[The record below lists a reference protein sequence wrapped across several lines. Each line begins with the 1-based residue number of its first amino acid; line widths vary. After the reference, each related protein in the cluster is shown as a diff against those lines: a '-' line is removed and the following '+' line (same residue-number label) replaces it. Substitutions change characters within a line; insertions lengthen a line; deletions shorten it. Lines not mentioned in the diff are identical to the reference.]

1 MAKQKF
7 LPDRFDDIPKEPGY
21 IGLRRLRR
29 RRAFWLIPTA
39 VLAGTSLL
47 LVVLGLWWVDRAGD
61 SLEFEVPDVPLV
73 QPEIEQEIE
82 QEIEPEPE
90 PVEPIINPNADQIAG
105 LTVTVLNGTLTQ
117 GLAASAGERLTA
129 EGWPEQTLANAD
141 TNTVEESYVAYSRE
155 EDEAL
160 ALGAAQ
166 ILGIESVVL
175 ADRDFGARITVV
187 LGSDYQAE

>member
-1 MAKQKF
+1 MMAKQKF
-7 LPDRFDDIPKEPGY
+7 VADRFDDIPKEPGY

-39 VLAGTSLL
+39 VLAGSSLL
-47 LVVLGLWWVDRAGD
+47 LVALGLWWVDRAGD
-61 SLEFEVPDVPLV
+61 SLEFEVPDIPLV
-73 QPEIEQEIE
+73 QPESEV
-82 QEIEPEPE
+82 EPEPE
-90 PVEPIINPNADQIAG
+90 PEPEPDIEPIVNPNAEQIAG

-117 GLAASAGERLTA
+117 GLAATAGDRLTR

-175 ADRDFGARITVV
+175 TDRNFGARITVV
-187 LGSDYQAE
+187 LGGDYQTE

>member
-7 LPDRFDDIPKEPGY
+7 LPDRFDDVPREPGY

-39 VLAGTSLL
+39 VLAGASLL

-73 QPEIEQEIE
+73 QPEPEPVPEP
-82 QEIEPEPE
+82 EPEPE
-90 PVEPIINPNADQIAG
+90 PVEPIINPSSEQAAG

-117 GLAASAGERLTA
+117 GLAATAGDRLTA

-141 TNTVEESYVAYSRE
+141 TSTVEESYVAYSRE
-155 EDEAL
+155 EDEAF

-166 ILGIESVVL
+166 ILGIESVEL
-175 ADRDFGARITVV
+175 TDRNFGARVTVV

>member
-1 MAKQKF
+1 MAKQRF
-7 LPDRFDDIPKEPGY
+7 VPDRFDDIPKEPGY

-29 RRAFWLIPTA
+29 RRAFWLIPTS

-47 LVVLGLWWVDRAGD
+47 LVGLGLWWMDRAGD
-61 SLEFEVPDVPLV
+61 SLEFEVPEIPLV
-73 QPEIEQEIE
+73 QPEIEP
-82 QEIEPEPE
+82 EPEPE
-90 PVEPIINPNADQIAG
+90 PEPESVEPIINPNADEIAG

-117 GLAASAGERLTA
+117 GLAASAGERLTR

-175 ADRDFGARITVV
+175 TDRNFGARITVV
-187 LGSDYQAE
+187 LGSDYQTE

>member
-7 LPDRFDDIPKEPGY
+7 LPDRFDDIPQEPGY

-29 RRAFWLIPTA
+29 RRAFWMIPTA

-47 LVVLGLWWVDRAGD
+47 LVALGLWWMDRAGD
-61 SLEFEVPDVPLV
+61 SLEFEVPEVSLV
-73 QPEIEQEIE
+73 EPEIEPDV
-82 QEIEPEPE
+82 EPEPE
-90 PVEPIINPNADQIAG
+90 PEVVEPIVNPNAEQIGG

-117 GLAASAGERLTA
+117 GLAAGAGDRLTV
-129 EGWPEQTLANAD
+129 EGWPDAAFANAD
-141 TNTVEESYVAYSRE
+141 TNTVEESYVAFSRE

-175 ADRDFGARITVV
+175 TDRNFGARITVV
-187 LGSDYQAE
+187 LGSDYQAD

>member
-39 VLAGTSLL
+39 VLAATSLL
-47 LVVLGLWWVDRAGD
+47 LVSLGLWWVNRTADL
-61 SLEFEVPDVPLV
+61 LEFEVPEIPLV
-73 QPEIEQEIE
+73 QPEIEP
-82 QEIEPEPE
+82 EPEPE
-90 PVEPIINPNADQIAG
+90 PEPETVEPIVNPNADQVAG

-117 GLAASAGERLTA
+117 GLAAAAGERLAA
-129 EGWPEQTLANAD
+129 EGWPEALFANAD
-141 TNTVEESYVAYSRE
+141 TNTVEESYVAYGRE
-155 EDEAL
+155 DDEAL

-175 ADRDFGARITVV
+175 TDRNFGARITVV
-187 LGSDYQAE
+187 LGSDYQVE

>member
-7 LPDRFDDIPKEPGY
+7 LPDRFDDIPQEPGY
-21 IGLRRLRR
+21 VGLRRLRR
-29 RRAFWLIPTA
+29 RRAFWVIPTA

-47 LVVLGLWWVDRAGD
+47 LVALGLWWMDRAGD
-61 SLEFEVPDVPLV
+61 SLEFDAVDIPLIQPEV
-73 QPEIEQEIE
+73 QP
-82 QEIEPEPE
+82 EPEPE
-90 PVEPIINPNADQIAG
+90 PEPEPIEPIINPNADEALG
-105 LTVTVLNGTLTQ
+105 LTVTVLNGTLIQ
-117 GLAASAGERLTA
+117 GLAASAGEQLTR

-175 ADRDFGARITVV
+175 TDRNFGARITVV
-187 LGSDYQAE
+187 LGSDYQAD